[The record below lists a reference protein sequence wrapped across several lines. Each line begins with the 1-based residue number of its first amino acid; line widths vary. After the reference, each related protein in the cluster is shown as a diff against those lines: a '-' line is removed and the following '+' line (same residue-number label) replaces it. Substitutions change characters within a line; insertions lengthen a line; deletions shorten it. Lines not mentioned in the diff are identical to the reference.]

1 MYGVRVQ
8 ARLSVGHAGL
18 GVCSPDRWEVK
29 SPGRQSVEGS
39 DLTEDV
45 WSINY
50 RVGWGRRKARAG
62 DLDPQEGEFL

>member
-1 MYGVRVQ
+1 MYGVRVK
-8 ARLSVGHAGL
+8 ARLSVGRAGL
-18 GVCSPDRWEVK
+18 GVCSTDRWEVK

-50 RVGWGRRKARAG
+50 RVGV
-62 DLDPQEGEFL
+62 GEETRQGW

>member
-1 MYGVRVQ
+1 M
-8 ARLSVGHAGL
+8 
-18 GVCSPDRWEVK
+18 K

-50 RVGWGRRKARAG
+50 RVGVREEKSQG
-62 DLDPQEGEFL
+62 

>member
-1 MYGVRVQ
+1 MWMYGARVQ
-8 ARLSVGHAGL
+8 ARLSVGREGWR
-18 GVCSPDRWEVK
+18 VCSTDRWEVK

-50 RVGWGRRKARAG
+50 WVGVREKKSQG
-62 DLDPQEGEFL
+62 

>member
-1 MYGVRVQ
+1 MWMYGARVQ
-8 ARLSVGHAGL
+8 ARLSVGREGW
-18 GVCSPDRWEVK
+18 GVCSTDRWEVK

-50 RVGWGRRKARAG
+50 RVGVREEKSQG
-62 DLDPQEGEFL
+62 